1 MPDPVKRVTI
11 GFHASPPLNLK
22 LAEKAL
28 GDLQKAVGKG
38 DWFETEADDCVV
50 TLNTAQVL
58 YVRVEKDEQRVGFG
72 LGA

>member
-1 MPDPVKRVTI
+1 MPDPVKRVSI

-22 LAEKAL
+22 LSERAL
-28 GDLQKAVGKG
+28 KDLQKAVEKG
-38 DWFETEADDCVV
+38 EWFETEADDCVV
-50 TLNTAQVL
+50 SLNTAQVL